1 MIDIETQVF
10 NKISKPLR
18 AQFTNPAI
26 YIIGEPVKSPSSFP
40 AVTMYEIDNST
51 YTTTLTNS
59 GEENHATIAYEFNIY
74 SNKISGKKTECKSIS
89 RAIDSI
95 MQALGFKRVSHNQIP
110 NLDDATIFRINS
122 RYKAVVSK
130 DEIIYKI

>member
-10 NKISKPLR
+10 NKVQTPLR
-18 AQFTNPAI
+18 AQFSGI
-26 YIIGEPVKSPSSFP
+26 YIIGEPIKLPPSFP

-51 YTTTLTNS
+51 YGATMTNATD
-59 GEENHATIAYEFNIY
+59 ENHASIAVEFNVY
-74 SNKISGKKTECKSIS
+74 SNKITGKKTECKNIS
-89 RAIDSI
+89 KSIDSI
-95 MQALGFKRVSHNQIP
+95 MQSLGFKRVSHNQIP

-130 DEIIYKI
+130 EEVIYKI

>member
-10 NKISKPLR
+10 NKVSAPLR
-18 AQFTNPAI
+18 AQFTTPAI
-26 YIIGEPVKSPSSFP
+26 YIIGEPVKAPPTFP

-51 YTTTLTNS
+51 YTSTMTNAID
-59 GEENHATIAYEFNIY
+59 ENHANITYEFNIY
-74 SNKISGKKTECKSIS
+74 SNKMSGKKTECKNIS
-89 RAIDSI
+89 KAIDSI
-95 MQALGFKRVSHNQIP
+95 MQSLGFKRISHNQIP

-130 DEIIYKI
+130 AEVIYKI

>member
-10 NKISKPLR
+10 NKVATPLR
-18 AQFTNPAI
+18 AQFNPI
-26 YIIGEPVKSPSSFP
+26 YIIGEPVKTPPAWP

-51 YTTTLTNS
+51 YVATMTNAVD
-59 GEENHATIAYEFNIY
+59 ENHASITIEFNIY
-74 SNKISGKKTECKSIS
+74 SNKIIGKKTECKNIS
-89 RAIDSI
+89 KAVDTI
-95 MQALGFKRVSHNQIP
+95 MQRLGFRRVSHNQIP

-130 DEIIYKI
+130 EEVIYKI